1 MVCMIIQARLGSTR
15 LPKKILMKVNGR
27 PLLSCMIERVKRAGK
42 VDRIVIAATASHL
55 DSQVETFCK
64 DENVECFRGNEEDV
78 LDRYYNCAQQIG
90 AKVIVRLTSDC
101 PLIDPAVIDEVVN
114 CYLENSFKY
123 DFVANTV
130 PPPGTYPDGMDVE
143 VFSFD
148 LMEKAWKNAKKPS
161 EREHVT
167 FYFWKNPDLFKVY
180 RYDLK
185 TDLSKYR
192 LTIDYEEDYLLIKKI
207 IEHFHDD
214 KLLFTMEDIIAFLKS
229 NPDIAEIN
237 QHIERNVGWQKS
249 FRKDEENYESK

>member
-1 MVCMIIQARLGSTR
+1 MITAIIQARLGSTR
-15 LPKKILMKVNGR
+15 LPEKALLKVNGR

-42 VDRIVIAATASHL
+42 IDKIVIATTTSHL
-55 DSQVETFCK
+55 DNKIEVFCK
-64 DENVECFRGNEEDV
+64 NENVEYFRGSENDV
-78 LDRYYNCAQQIG
+78 LDRYYKCAKQIG

-101 PLIDPAVIDEVVN
+101 PLIDPAVIDEVIN

-123 DFVANTV
+123 DFVANTA

-148 LMEKAWKNAKKPS
+148 LLGKAWKNAKKPS

-180 RYDLK
+180 RHDLK

-229 NPDIAEIN
+229 NPDIAKIN

-249 FRKDEENYESK
+249 FRKDKENYESK